1 MISAA
6 RRLLVLLFQLY
17 TGLEAAGAYAAGGGG
32 AHHAAR
38 GAASQNDRWWLDNV
52 LLMALAG
59 ARMMQAVRV
68 DSAGPVRA
76 AAALQRALQAL
87 PAVHVLR
94 LISLGVAEAI
104 KKRPYDDP
112 NAAVNNHVEALHVY
126 FADEGKGFA
135 EFRRGDAL
143 EIMK

>member
-6 RRLLVLLFQLY
+6 RRLLVLLFQIY
-17 TGLEAAGAYAAGGGG
+17 TGMEAAGSYTAGVG

-38 GAASQNDRWWLDNV
+38 GTASQNDRWWLDNV

-59 ARMMQAVRV
+59 ARMMQPVRV
-68 DSAGPVRA
+68 DSAGPLRA

-112 NAAVNNHVEALHVY
+112 NAAENNHVEALHVY

-135 EFRRGDAL
+135 EFRKGDAL

>member
-1 MISAA
+1 MIGAA
-6 RRLLVLLFQLY
+6 RRLLLLLFQIY
-17 TGLEAAGAYAAGGGG
+17 TGMEAAGAYAAGSG

-38 GAASQNDRWWLDNV
+38 GTASQNDRWWLDNV

-59 ARMMQAVRV
+59 ARMMQPVRV
-68 DSAGPVRA
+68 DSAGPLRA

-94 LISLGVAEAI
+94 LIALGVAEAI

-135 EFRRGDAL
+135 EFRKGDAL

>member
-6 RRLLVLLFQLY
+6 RRLLLLLFQLY
-17 TGLEAAGAYAAGGGG
+17 TGMEAAGAYAAGGG

-112 NAAVNNHVEALHVY
+112 NAVPSNHVDALHVY